1 MTEIER
7 IIEFAKNEDI
17 SFDSIYF
24 ECEWNGYKVYATSF
38 DAEGDYWVGIPN
50 YILIDSNKKIRRA
63 NTDEVQEILVSL
75 PDE

>member
-17 SFDSIYF
+17 SFDGIYF

>member
-1 MTEIER
+1 MEYHNLI
-7 IIEFAKNEDI
+7 NI
-17 SFDSIYF
+17 SLT
-24 ECEWNGYKVYATSF
+24 NGNRKGYKVYTPSF

-50 YILIDSNKKIRRA
+50 YILIDSTENIRRA

>member
-1 MTEIER
+1 MTELER
-7 IIEFAKNEDI
+7 ALEFAKKEEI

-24 ECEWNGYKVYATSF
+24 ECEWNGFKVYAPSF
-38 DAEGDYWVGIPN
+38 DVDGDYWVGLPN
-50 YILIDSNKKIRRA
+50 YILIDTNGNIRRA